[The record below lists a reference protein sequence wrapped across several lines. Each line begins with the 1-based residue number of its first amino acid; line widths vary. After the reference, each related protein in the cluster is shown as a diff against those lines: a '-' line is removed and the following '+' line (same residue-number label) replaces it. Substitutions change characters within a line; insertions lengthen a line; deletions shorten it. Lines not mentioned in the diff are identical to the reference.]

1 MKNRESGERNGMP
14 ESVFAFAFANGKC
27 FVYKMGNVFVQ
38 KQGRHSIGNY

>member
-27 FVYKMGNVFVQ
+27 FVYK
-38 KQGRHSIGNY
+38 QGRHSIGNY